1 MPAQGAGTAPSECR
15 RLHARGLSWPLAR
28 CMPPGAPAF
37 AATQLSGANLTLRE
51 SRSKDG
57 ATATGGPAGLWGRT
71 PCTAPTGARAHT
83 RQIASMKL
91 ISIKGIYV
99 ATLVYQLYRIQ
110 FAPSA
115 PGLAASQAA
124 GRLQVHAPLALRM
137 LQRTGRVT
145 RHGCSEAALAGRPAR
160 RGRLPSWRRSYRGS
174 RAHRSRMSMFRAGRT
189 PRQSSACALHPD
201 SARAADQR
209 ARARQAC
216 NLQLATAAADASCAR
231 GAQCCTSACAASEGV
246 PALQA
251 RRGRMH
257 APVL

>member
-1 MPAQGAGTAPSECR
+1 
-15 RLHARGLSWPLAR
+15 
-28 CMPPGAPAF
+28 MPPGAPAF

-115 PGLAASQAA
+115 PGRAASQAA
-124 GRLQVHAPLALRM
+124 GRLQARAPLAPRM
-137 LQRTGRVT
+137 LQRAGRVT
-145 RHGCSEAALAGRPAR
+145 RHGVLRSSLSGAASKA
-160 RGRLPSWRRSYRGS
+160 
-174 RAHRSRMSMFRAGRT
+174 RT
-189 PRQSSACALHPD
+189 PAILAPFLPGLKSTSQPDVNVPCRPYSSAE
-201 SARAADQR
+201 
-209 ARARQAC
+209 
-216 NLQLATAAADASCAR
+216 
-231 GAQCCTSACAASEGV
+231 QCLCAA
-246 PALQA
+246 P
-251 RRGRMH
+251 
-257 APVL
+257 